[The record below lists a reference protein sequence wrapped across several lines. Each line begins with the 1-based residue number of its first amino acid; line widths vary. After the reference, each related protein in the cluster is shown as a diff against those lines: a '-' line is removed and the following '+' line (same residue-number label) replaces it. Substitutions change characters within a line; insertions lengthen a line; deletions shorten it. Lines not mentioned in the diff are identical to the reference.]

1 MSGSDALEKEL
12 AKSSVGLVKAEDYKR
27 KREELQMNEVI
38 GKARADQLAQA
49 TAEEGKKKKKKKPAK
64 PSGLSFDDEL
74 ADGEAEVS
82 PNMGNKKMGKS
93 KDVDTSFLRMNSRD
107 AEASAQ
113 EKEQAMREFLIRQN
127 AAKDEVLK
135 ANYIY
140 RSEVTQREIPNGVHR
155 GSVELKRGLTA
166 EEVTRVVREDVAAL
180 GGVFDIPKVA
190 GIRQERDMVLICNA
204 SNLPSD
210 GTVGGFLVPGSNTLF
225 ELSTKK
231 WAEGPSMFD
240 DFAHGIIVT
249 ERRWYEQKKHV
260 FPYVLWRPFEMKESY
275 SFKQIIAARDRE
287 KGGVDP
293 THRDYCKNKNT
304 AK

>member
-155 GSVELKRGLTA
+155 GLVELKRGLTKPVT
-166 EEVTRVVREDVAAL
+166 EEATVVARPRTAKQGRGRVAGGLGGAVADGADGAPPHVRLRKALSKHSTRVVDVSRATALPPAAAL
-180 GGVFDIPKVA
+180 RGRV
-190 GIRQERDMVLICNA
+190 
-204 SNLPSD
+204 
-210 GTVGGFLVPGSNTLF
+210 
-225 ELSTKK
+225 
-231 WAEGPSMFD
+231 
-240 DFAHGIIVT
+240 
-249 ERRWYEQKKHV
+249 
-260 FPYVLWRPFEMKESY
+260 
-275 SFKQIIAARDRE
+275 
-287 KGGVDP
+287 
-293 THRDYCKNKNT
+293 
-304 AK
+304 